1 MALTSRGIKVRA
13 CTGKRAHQR
22 QRDASAHPR
31 QLVAVERSR
40 YSEAA
45 QWAAQAFEAA
55 ADHYDDPALG
65 FWRRFG
71 HKTVA
76 RLGLQPGQQ
85 VLDLCCGSGES
96 ALAAAHAVG
105 PSGRVLA
112 VDAAAPMLQLA
123 AAKAT
128 AARLTNVEFRQADAT
143 CTGLPDRL
151 FDAVVCV
158 FGMFFAED
166 MRAFTEEM
174 WRMVAP
180 GGMLAVTTW
189 GPELFEPANRQFWD
203 AVRAENPKLRQEIN
217 PWDEIITPHRLC
229 ELLTR
234 GGVLDPQ
241 AEAVSGH
248 HLLTSPAHFWQ
259 IACGSGY
266 RVTVDALSVEARSR
280 VRHRVLG
287 RLRMNKITAVRTDV
301 IYSIGRR
308 PPLSRYA
315 RLNRDSTTP
324 PYQSSAHPSGMVSTV
339 GKL

>member
-1 MALTSRGIKVRA
+1 MTSQ
-13 CTGKRAHQR
+13 TLQR
-22 QRDASAHPR
+22 ITDVPDVKD
-31 QLVAVERSR
+31 QLSMERSR

-71 HKTVA
+71 HNTVA

-151 FDAVVCV
+151 FDAV
-158 FGMFFAED
+158 
-166 MRAFTEEM
+166 
-174 WRMVAP
+174 
-180 GGMLAVTTW
+180 
-189 GPELFEPANRQFWD
+189 
-203 AVRAENPKLRQEIN
+203 
-217 PWDEIITPHRLC
+217 
-229 ELLTR
+229 
-234 GGVLDPQ
+234 
-241 AEAVSGH
+241 
-248 HLLTSPAHFWQ
+248 
-259 IACGSGY
+259 
-266 RVTVDALSVEARSR
+266 
-280 VRHRVLG
+280 
-287 RLRMNKITAVRTDV
+287 
-301 IYSIGRR
+301 
-308 PPLSRYA
+308 
-315 RLNRDSTTP
+315 
-324 PYQSSAHPSGMVSTV
+324 
-339 GKL
+339 